1 MMRGMRRLTLLSGFL
16 AVFLLAGCATWLMK
30 GEPPEVL
37 VTNVTP
43 LEASA
48 FEQRLQVDL
57 RIRNPND
64 FDLAVT
70 GIDFRLDLNG
80 NRLVRGLGNK
90 ELVVPRLSDAVTTVE
105 TSTSTLQVVRQLL
118 SFSGNQS
125 LTYHVTGVLHT
136 KDGRLPFDTSGLL
149 LDKGALS
156 VLPLPSNRSQR
167 TAGKRQ
173 VAQTAYPARPQ
184 QCEQTRRTPCGT
196 LSLRAMRE
204 RSWEAVSAAC

>member
-1 MMRGMRRLTLLSGFL
+1 MMRGMRRLTLLSGLL

-43 LEASA
+43 LEATA

-80 NRLVRGLGNK
+80 NRLARGLSNK
-90 ELVVPRLSDAVTTVE
+90 ELVVPRLSDAVTSVE

-118 SFSGNQS
+118 SFSGDPS

-136 KDGRLPFDTSGLL
+136 KDGRLPFDNSGVL
-149 LDKGALS
+149 LDKESLSGAS
-156 VLPLPSNRSQR
+156 PMQ
-167 TAGKRQ
+167 
-173 VAQTAYPARPQ
+173 
-184 QCEQTRRTPCGT
+184 
-196 LSLRAMRE
+196 
-204 RSWEAVSAAC
+204 

>member
-1 MMRGMRRLTLLSGFL
+1 MMLGMNRLRGVAGLLTTLILSG
-16 AVFLLAGCATWLMK
+16 CASWMMK

-64 FDLAVT
+64 FELAVT

-80 NRLVRGLGNK
+80 NRLARGLGNK
-90 ELVVPRLSDAVTTVE
+90 ELAVPRLSDAVTSVE

-118 SFSGNQS
+118 SFSGDQA

-136 KDGRLPFDTSGLL
+136 KEGRLPFDNSGVLL
-149 LDKGALS
+149 EKGALS
-156 VLPLPSNRSQR
+156 GSP
-167 TAGKRQ
+167 A
-173 VAQTAYPARPQ
+173 AQ
-184 QCEQTRRTPCGT
+184 
-196 LSLRAMRE
+196 
-204 RSWEAVSAAC
+204 

>member
-1 MMRGMRRLTLLSGFL
+1 MMGRMKRLVRLVGLLVALSLSG
-16 AVFLLAGCATWLMK
+16 CASWLMK
-30 GEPPEVL
+30 GEAPEVL

-43 LEASA
+43 LDASA

-90 ELVVPRLSDAVTTVE
+90 ELIVPRLSDSVTSVE

-118 SFSGNQS
+118 SFSGDQP

-136 KDGRLPFDTSGLL
+136 KDGRLPFDSSGVLL
-149 LDKGALS
+149 EKGALS
-156 VLPLPSNRSQR
+156 GS
-167 TAGKRQ
+167 
-173 VAQTAYPARPQ
+173 PAAP
-184 QCEQTRRTPCGT
+184 
-196 LSLRAMRE
+196 
-204 RSWEAVSAAC
+204 

>member
-1 MMRGMRRLTLLSGFL
+1 MLGGMKQSCAL
-16 AVFLLAGCATWLMK
+16 AALLALLILHGCASWMK

-80 NRLVRGLGNK
+80 NRLARGLGNK
-90 ELVVPRLSDAVTTVE
+90 ELVVPRLSDAVTSVK
-105 TSTSTLQVVRQLL
+105 TSTSTLQVVRQFL

-125 LTYHVTGVLHT
+125 LTYQLTGVVHT
-136 KDGRLPFDTSGLL
+136 KEGRLPFENSGVL
-149 LDKGALS
+149 LDTGTVS
-156 VLPLPSNRSQR
+156 GSP
-167 TAGKRQ
+167 
-173 VAQTAYPARPQ
+173 VAP
-184 QCEQTRRTPCGT
+184 
-196 LSLRAMRE
+196 
-204 RSWEAVSAAC
+204 

>member
-1 MMRGMRRLTLLSGFL
+1 MMREMRRLTLLSGLL
-16 AVFLLAGCATWLMK
+16 ALFLLAGCATWLMK

-90 ELVVPRLSDAVTTVE
+90 ELVVPRLSDAVTSVE

-118 SFSGNQS
+118 SFSGDQS

-156 VLPLPSNRSQR
+156 GSPS
-167 TAGKRQ
+167 
-173 VAQTAYPARPQ
+173 AQ
-184 QCEQTRRTPCGT
+184 
-196 LSLRAMRE
+196 
-204 RSWEAVSAAC
+204 

>member
-1 MMRGMRRLTLLSGFL
+1 MIALAGLLAVLNLPGCASWLMRGE
-16 AVFLLAGCATWLMK
+16 A
-30 GEPPEVL
+30 PEVL

-80 NRLVRGLGNK
+80 NRLARGLGNK
-90 ELVVPRLSDAVTTVE
+90 ELVIPRLSDAVTSVE

-118 SFSGNQS
+118 SFSGDQS
-125 LTYHVTGVLHT
+125 FTYHVAGVLHT
-136 KDGRLPFDTSGLL
+136 KEGRLPFDSSGVLL
-149 LDKGALS
+149 EKGALS
-156 VLPLPSNRSQR
+156 GSP
-167 TAGKRQ
+167 A
-173 VAQTAYPARPQ
+173 AQ
-184 QCEQTRRTPCGT
+184 
-196 LSLRAMRE
+196 
-204 RSWEAVSAAC
+204 

>member
-1 MMRGMRRLTLLSGFL
+1 MIGWMNRRRALVGLLI
-16 AVFLLAGCATWLMK
+16 LLIVPGCASWMVK

-80 NRLVRGLGNK
+80 NRLARGLGNK
-90 ELVVPRLSDAVTTVE
+90 ALVVPRLSDAVTSVE

-118 SFSGNQS
+118 SFSGDQA
-125 LTYHVTGVLHT
+125 LTYHLTGVVHT
-136 KDGRLPFDTSGLL
+136 KEGRLPFDNSGVLL
-149 LDKGALS
+149 EKDALS
-156 VLPLPSNRSQR
+156 
-167 TAGKRQ
+167 G
-173 VAQTAYPARPQ
+173 
-184 QCEQTRRTPCGT
+184 
-196 LSLRAMRE
+196 
-204 RSWEAVSAAC
+204 SAAAP

>member
-1 MMRGMRRLTLLSGFL
+1 MIGSMTYLRGVAGLLTALMVS
-16 AVFLLAGCATWLMK
+16 GCAFWMMK

-70 GIDFRLDLNG
+70 GIDFKLDLNG
-80 NRLVRGLGNK
+80 NRLARGLGNK
-90 ELVVPRLSDAVTTVE
+90 ELVVPRLSDAVTSVE

-118 SFSGNQS
+118 SFSGNQP
-125 LTYHVTGVLHT
+125 LTYHLTGVVHT
-136 KDGRLPFDTSGLL
+136 KAGRLPFNNSGVL
-149 LDKGALS
+149 LDTG
-156 VLPLPSNRSQR
+156 
-167 TAGKRQ
+167 
-173 VAQTAYPARPQ
+173 
-184 QCEQTRRTPCGT
+184 
-196 LSLRAMRE
+196 
-204 RSWEAVSAAC
+204 AVSSSPAAQ

>member
-1 MMRGMRRLTLLSGFL
+1 MRHVIALAGLLAVLNLPGCASWLMRGE
-16 AVFLLAGCATWLMK
+16 A
-30 GEPPEVL
+30 PEVL

-80 NRLVRGLGNK
+80 NRLARGLGNK
-90 ELVVPRLSDAVTTVE
+90 ELVVPRLSDAVTSVE

-118 SFSGNQS
+118 SFSGDQS
-125 LTYHVTGVLHT
+125 FTYHVAGVLHT
-136 KDGRLPFDTSGLL
+136 KEGRLPFDSSGVLL
-149 LDKGALS
+149 EKGALS
-156 VLPLPSNRSQR
+156 GS
-167 TAGKRQ
+167 
-173 VAQTAYPARPQ
+173 PAPQ
-184 QCEQTRRTPCGT
+184 
-196 LSLRAMRE
+196 
-204 RSWEAVSAAC
+204 